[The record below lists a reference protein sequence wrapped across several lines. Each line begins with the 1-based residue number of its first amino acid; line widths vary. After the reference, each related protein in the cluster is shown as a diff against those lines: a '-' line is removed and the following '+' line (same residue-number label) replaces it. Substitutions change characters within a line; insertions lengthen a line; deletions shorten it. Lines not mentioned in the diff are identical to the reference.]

1 MSDRWVESPTH
12 LPRRCHRTGTSSEE
26 AGPYFE
32 HNWSYYDADPNA
44 AANMELRNNT
54 LYQSREWIKHML
66 SQPGSPYVPVTSD
79 EWADANMNKKEL
91 ADRVE
96 ELEAKVVDLQEDL
109 IVALAREPIVLRDED
124 VERIAVAMR
133 PKPRVTK

>member
-1 MSDRWVESPTH
+1 
-12 LPRRCHRTGTSSEE
+12 
-26 AGPYFE
+26 
-32 HNWSYYDADPNA
+32 
-44 AANMELRNNT
+44 MELRNNT